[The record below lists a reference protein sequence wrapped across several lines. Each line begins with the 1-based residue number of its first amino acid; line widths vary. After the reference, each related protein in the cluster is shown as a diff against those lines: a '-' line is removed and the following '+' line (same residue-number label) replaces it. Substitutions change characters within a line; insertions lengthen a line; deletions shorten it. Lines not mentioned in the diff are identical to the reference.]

1 MLKIK
6 EEDLQKSDDVLK
18 IQFDNKWYYD
28 IKSVATFLKEDLSG
42 VESIKLPLKGEYKEV
57 ATLEEIEKGRK
68 EEPLS
73 EFNQALLKMK
83 KFKK

>member
-1 MLKIK
+1 MLRLNEK
-6 EEDLQKSDDVLK
+6 DLLENAEIEK

-28 IKSVATFLKEDLSG
+28 LESVATFLKEDLSG
-42 VESIKLPLKGEYKEV
+42 VESIKLPLNGNYKDV
-57 ATLEEIEKGRK
+57 ATLEQIEKGRK
-68 EEPLS
+68 QEPLS